1 VPDDGCTRLC
11 VAHQQNTK
19 GIGPITKSAV
29 DNLESMR
36 IVMIGPFAWAP
47 KGTVSAR
54 AFLLGRALVE
64 RGHQVTLIMPPY
76 DNPPHAGWD
85 WARDG
90 VHLINMP
97 LPSWGDSV
105 RARLSVPLAMARR
118 AIGLKPDLVHVFKP
132 LGYAGLTGLYL
143 RLFWP
148 RLPLVL
154 DSDDWEGRGGWADVN
169 PYPRL
174 WRWVFAWQEGWLA
187 RHADAVTVA
196 SRTLQTQMWGL
207 GLSPQQVF
215 YLPNGPSPLLRECQ
229 VSPAEQRELRQA
241 LGVGDAPLALYIGHV
256 SYGSE
261 VSLIVEALPIV
272 RAAIPEIR
280 VVIVG
285 AGDGIAALHEQAQRA
300 GLGERLL
307 FTGWVDHQQL
317 PAYLAAADLTLY
329 PHRDTLVNRA
339 KSPSKITAYMAMGKP
354 IVASAVGEIVEY
366 LEAGHAGLL
375 VEPGNVRAF
384 AKGMIALLN
393 DPARAAEL
401 GRRARQRIWE
411 HYDWT
416 RRALTAEEAY
426 GIAMPGGAET

>member
-1 VPDDGCTRLC
+1 
-11 VAHQQNTK
+11 
-19 GIGPITKSAV
+19 
-29 DNLESMR
+29 MR

-64 RGHQVTLIMPPY
+64 HGHQVTLILPPY
-76 DNPPHAGWD
+76 DNPPHAGWE

-90 VHLINMP
+90 VRLINVP

-105 RARLSVPLAMARR
+105 RARLGVPLAMARR

-148 RLPLVL
+148 HLPLVL

-174 WRWVFAWQEGWLA
+174 WRWFFAWQEGWMA

-207 GLSPQQVF
+207 GLSPRRVF
-215 YLPNGPSPLLRECQ
+215 YMPNGPSPLYRERQ
-229 VSPAEQRELRQA
+229 ISLAEQRELRQG

-272 RAAIPEIR
+272 HAAIPEIR

-285 AGDGIAALHEQAQRA
+285 AGEGIAALRKQAQRA

-307 FTGWVDHQQL
+307 FTGWVDQEQV
-317 PAYLAAADLTLY
+317 PAYLATADLTLY

-354 IVASAVGEIVEY
+354 IVASAVGESVEY

-384 AKGMIALLN
+384 ANGMITLLS

-411 HYDWT
+411 HYDW
-416 RRALTAEEAY
+416 ACQVLTAEEAY
-426 GIAMPGGAET
+426 GIAVLDDAEAQRQRMLRLDDFG